1 MSNVTSEREA
11 TQSPVEQVKEQV
23 QDAAAQA
30 KGQTMER
37 LRGQLDSRST
47 QVGEQ
52 LSSTAQAVRRAGAQL
67 REEGKEGPA
76 KIMEGLAA
84 RGERLGGY
92 LERADGD
99 QLLGDVEGLGR
110 KQPWLFVGGSA
121 ILGFLAA
128 RFLKASSDS
137 RYRSHGSGNGGYPV
151 ARLPLAPPAPP
162 ERPAPTRTPEER
174 RGSGPTGGVAGGLD

>member
-1 MSNVTSEREA
+1 MSNVTSEREE
-11 TQSPVEQVKEQV
+11 TQSPVAQAKEHV

-30 KGQTMER
+30 KGQTLEQ
-37 LRGQLDSRST
+37 LRGQIDSRST

-67 REEGKEGPA
+67 RQEGKEGPA
-76 KIMEGLAA
+76 KIVEGLAE

-92 LERADGD
+92 LERADGQ
-99 QLLGDVEGLGR
+99 QLLNDVEGLGR

-121 ILGFLAA
+121 IVGFLAA

-137 RYRSHGSGNGGYPV
+137 RYRSHGSGTGGSPSTTRPSSSDEWP
-151 ARLPLAPPAPP
+151 AQTRL
-162 ERPAPTRTPEER
+162 PEER